1 MSRWVSGLAGS
12 RSFMSVPVHTG
23 EGEDV
28 GQDTAHDLLQSSRL
42 LHTHSLESCHLR
54 QGDSMAEPFW
64 MPMPLHPHGLEQK
77 NALVFGKKLANGGK
91 APFLAGPPCA
101 FSGAPMCQ
109 PFRAYQPYRVSAGK
123 ESLPLSQ
130 N

>member
-1 MSRWVSGLAGS
+1 MWVRTPLMTFSNLVA
-12 RSFMSVPVHTG
+12 
-23 EGEDV
+23 
-28 GQDTAHDLLQSSRL
+28 SSTLTPWSHVISDREKAWL
-42 LHTHSLESCHLR
+42 
-54 QGDSMAEPFW
+54 MAFP
-64 MPMPLHPHGLEQK
+64 PMPLHPQGLQQK
-77 NALVFGKKLANGGK
+77 NALVFGKKLANWGK

-109 PFRAYQPYRVSAGK
+109 PFRAYHPYRVSAGK